1 MAGVAPGVPA
11 RVFFADY
18 GAQPTLALSRR
29 ELRGLEVPVAVIDGP
44 APPGVRARGGDAL
57 AGLLPRSRRGG
68 AEDPAAAVRALL

>member
-1 MAGVAPGVPA
+1 MASDVPA

-18 GAQPTLALSRR
+18 GAQPTLPLSRR

-44 APPGVRARGGDAL
+44 AAPGYVRAAGDAL
-57 AGLLPRSRRGG
+57 AALLPRSRRGG